1 MIVVKK
7 GDRDI
12 VFFCGFWRYFPH
24 RILPR
29 SPTSL
34 NDGGGAFLPPLLG
47 EIMAKTTIELT
58 EDKHILC
65 SIAVAAVNL
74 GIARVT
80 LDQWIKEHK
89 FPKNGTKVD
98 FTELLKARRET
109 VEQQKKD
116 ASDAER
122 KTKAEADLKE
132 KQANKEAIIVAH
144 MEGQIVYTD
153 MVQDA
158 LTSLFAEVQGKCLA
172 SDNTSESDLL
182 LLGVPQETVNEYM
195 RKRRERT
202 NAMLTEFADGGQS
215 AFANVGGTK
224 PKRSY
229 TKSQASVPTTA
240 TRNSKRMGRP

>member
-1 MIVVKK
+1 
-7 GDRDI
+7 
-12 VFFCGFWRYFPH
+12 
-24 RILPR
+24 
-29 SPTSL
+29 
-34 NDGGGAFLPPLLG
+34 
-47 EIMAKTTIELT
+47 MAKSTIELT
-58 EDKHILC
+58 DDKHILC
-65 SIAVAAVNL
+65 SVAVAAVNL

-89 FPKNGTKVD
+89 FPKNGSKLD
-98 FTELLKARRET
+98 FTELLKIRRET

-116 ASDAER
+116 MSDAER

-132 KQANKEAIIVAH
+132 KQGEKEAIIVAH

-158 LTSLFAEVQGKCLA
+158 LTSLFAEIQGKCLA

-182 LLGVPQETVNEYM
+182 LLGVPQETVNEFM

-215 AFANVGGTK
+215 AFANIGGTK

-229 TKSQASVPTTA
+229 TKSQTSVPA
-240 TRNSKRMGRP
+240 AAPGNSKRMGRPK

>member
-1 MIVVKK
+1 
-7 GDRDI
+7 
-12 VFFCGFWRYFPH
+12 
-24 RILPR
+24 
-29 SPTSL
+29 
-34 NDGGGAFLPPLLG
+34 
-47 EIMAKTTIELT
+47 MAKTTIELT
-58 EDKHILC
+58 AEKHILC
-65 SIAVAAVNL
+65 SVAVAAVNL

-80 LDQWIKEHK
+80 LDQWIKDHQ

-98 FTELLKARRET
+98 FTELLKVRRET

-116 ASDAER
+116 MSDAER

-132 KQANKEAIIVAH
+132 KQGEKEAIIVAH
-144 MEGQIVYTD
+144 MEGQIIYTD

-158 LTSLFAEVQGKCLA
+158 LTSLFAEIQGRCLA

-202 NAMLTEFADGGQS
+202 NAMLTEFASGGQS
-215 AFANVGGTK
+215 AFKDVGGTK

-229 TKSQASVPTTA
+229 TKSKTSVPATA
-240 TRNSKRMGRP
+240 PRNSKRMGRPQ